1 MNEREGQMVRV
12 WATVLIYCMAMLIAA
27 SSALA
32 QEQLPVVN
40 SIEVKGLKRV
50 EEGAV
55 KSKITQKVGE
65 PLSNEKVSDDIKSIF
80 KMGYFDDVKTEIDPM
95 EGGMKLI
102 YVVKEKPTIIR
113 VEFQGNKELEDDKLK
128 EKISVTVGSIADT
141 TLIQDNAMKLQ
152 LFYEDEGYWLS
163 KVVPVVNKMSENE
176 VYLTFQIDEGK
187 KVKVKDIRIVGNKA
201 ISSGKIRGVMKTSTW
216 KIYSFF
222 TSSGYYKK
230 DVMNVDLEAIR
241 DLYFNNGYVKV
252 VVADPEILL
261 TEDKRGMTITL
272 NISEGDQYRV
282 SSVSLIAYKAFT
294 EAELRGRITAS
305 PGAIFSK
312 EVVRADIASITDLY
326 TQNGYALASVYP
338 DIVPDD
344 ATKQLSL
351 TYKVEEGAIYR
362 VGRIEITGNTKTKDK
377 VIRREI
383 RIDEG
388 DIFNSALLR
397 RSYERINNLNY
408 FETVDMV
415 PKPKYEEQLLDV
427 DVKVKEKS
435 TGFLSVGG
443 GYSSVDKFVAMVDIT
458 QANLFGTGRYLRARG
473 ELGGNIT
480 NFELSY
486 RDPWFMDKPLSF
498 SVDAYMVRRD
508 YPDYEK
514 KAIGG
519 GFGFGKSFGEYWG
532 ANIMYN
538 LEKAEVFGVSDTAST
553 IIKSQEGT
561 GTTSSITP
569 SITRDSRD
577 SYLDPSSGSRNSV
590 YFTFAGLGGDNKFIK
605 GLVDSSWFF
614 PIRGTG
620 TTIMVRGRIGY
631 AKGIFNETLPIYEN
645 FCVGGI
651 YTVRGIGYCEAGP
664 KTDQGEFLG
673 GPKELIFN
681 VEYIFP
687 IVREMKL
694 KGVVFFDAGNAY
706 AANEAYGKL
715 RPTTGAGIRW
725 ISPMGPIRVEWGYN
739 LDKRPGEGASK
750 IEFTFGSFF

>member
-1 MNEREGQMVRV
+1 MVRL
-12 WATVLIYCMAMLIAA
+12 WAIALTYLIAAVIAA
-27 SSALA
+27 SSVLA

-50 EEGAV
+50 EEGAL

-65 PLSNEKVSDDIKSIF
+65 PLSNEKVSEDIKSIF

-95 EGGMKLI
+95 EGGIKLI

-141 TLIQDNAMKLQ
+141 TLIQDNATKLQ
-152 LFYEDEGYWLS
+152 LFYEDEGYWLAT
-163 KVVPVVNKMSENE
+163 VVPVVNKISENE

-187 KVKVKDIRIVGNKA
+187 KVKVRDIRIVGNKA
-201 ISSGKIRGVMKTSTW
+201 ISSGKIKGVMKTGTW
-216 KIYSFF
+216 KIYSFIF
-222 TSSGYYKK
+222 SSGYYKK
-230 DVMNVDLEAIR
+230 DVMNVDLDAIK
-241 DLYFNNGYVKV
+241 DLYFNNGYIKV
-252 VVADPEILL
+252 IVADPEILL
-261 TEDKRGMTITL
+261 TEDKSGMTITI

-282 SSVSLIAYKAFT
+282 SSVSLTAYKAFT
-294 EAELRGRITAS
+294 EAELRGRISAS

-312 EVVRADIASITDLY
+312 EVVRADITSITDLY

-338 DIVPDD
+338 DIMPDD

-351 TYKVEEGAIYR
+351 TYKVEEGKIYR
-362 VGRIEITGNTKTKDK
+362 VGMIEITGNTKTKDK

-388 DIFNSALLR
+388 DIFNSALLK
-397 RSYERINNLNY
+397 RSYERLNNLNY
-408 FETVDMV
+408 FETVDLV

-473 ELGGNIT
+473 ELGGNIS
-480 NFELSY
+480 NFTLSY
-486 RDPWFMDKPLSF
+486 KDPWFMDKPVVF
-498 SVDAYMVRRD
+498 SVDGYLTRQQ
-508 YPDYEK
+508 YPDYET

-519 GFGFGKSFGEYWG
+519 DFGFGKSFGEYWG

-538 LEKAEVFGVSDTAST
+538 LSKVTVFGVSSTAST
-553 IIKSQEGT
+553 VIKSQQGT
-561 GTTSSITP
+561 AITSSITP

-577 SYLDPSSGSRNSV
+577 SYIDPSSGSRNSV
-590 YFTFAGLGGDNKFIK
+590 YFTFAGLGGDNKFVK
-605 GLVDSSWFF
+605 GLADSAWFF
-614 PIRGTG
+614 PLGSTG

-631 AKGIFNETLPIYEN
+631 AKGIFNETLPLYEN

-651 YTVRGIGYCEAGP
+651 YTVRGIGYCQAGP
-664 KTDQGEFLG
+664 KTDQGEYIG

-681 VEYIFP
+681 TEYVFP
-687 IVREMKL
+687 IVRELKL

-706 AANEAYGKL
+706 AANEAYGTL
-715 RPTTGAGIRW
+715 RPTAGAGIRW
-725 ISPMGPIRVEWGYN
+725 ISPMGPLRVEWGYN
-739 LDKRPGEGASK
+739 LNRRPGEISNK
-750 IEFTFGSFF
+750 VEFTFGSFF

>member
-1 MNEREGQMVRV
+1 MVRL
-12 WATVLIYCMAMLIAA
+12 WAIALTYLIAAVIAA
-27 SSALA
+27 SSVLA

-50 EEGAV
+50 EEGAL

-65 PLSNEKVSDDIKSIF
+65 PLSNEKVSEDIKNIF

-95 EGGMKLI
+95 EGGIKLI

-141 TLIQDNAMKLQ
+141 TLIQDNATKLQ
-152 LFYEDEGYWLS
+152 LFYEDEGYWLAT
-163 KVVPVVNKMSENE
+163 VVPVVNKISENE

-187 KVKVKDIRIVGNKA
+187 KVKVKDIKIAGNKA
-201 ISSGKIRGVMKTSTW
+201 ISSSKIKGVMKTSIW
-216 KIYSFF
+216 KIYSFIF
-222 TSSGYYKK
+222 SSGYYKK
-230 DVMNVDLEAIR
+230 DVMNVDLDAIK
-241 DLYFNNGYVKV
+241 DLYFNNGYIKV
-252 VVADPEILL
+252 IVADPEIQL
-261 TEDKRGMTITL
+261 TEDKRGMTITI

-282 SSVSLIAYKAFT
+282 SSVSLTAYKAFT
-294 EAELRGRITAS
+294 EAELRGRISAS

-338 DIVPDD
+338 DIMPDD

-351 TYKVEEGAIYR
+351 TYKVEEGKIYR
-362 VGRIEITGNTKTKDK
+362 VGMIEITGNTKTKDK

-383 RIDEG
+383 RLDEG
-388 DIFNSALLR
+388 DIFNSALLK
-397 RSYERINNLNY
+397 RSYERLNNLNY

-415 PKPKYEEQLLDV
+415 PKPKNEEQVLDV

-443 GYSSVDKFVAMVDIT
+443 GYSSVDKFVAMVDVT
-458 QANLFGTGRYLRARG
+458 QANLFGSGTYLRARG
-473 ELGGNIT
+473 ELGGNIS
-480 NFELSY
+480 NFTLSY
-486 RDPWFMDKPLSF
+486 KDPWFMDKPVAF
-498 SVDAYMVRRD
+498 SVDAYLTRQQ
-508 YPDYEK
+508 YPDYET

-519 GFGFGKSFGEYWG
+519 DFGFGKSFGEYWG

-538 LEKAEVFGVSDTAST
+538 LSKVTVFGISSTAST
-553 IIKSQEGT
+553 VIKSQEGT
-561 GTTSSITP
+561 AITSSITP

-590 YFTFAGLGGDNKFIK
+590 YFTFAGIGGDNKFIK
-605 GLVDSSWFF
+605 GLADSAWFF
-614 PIRGTG
+614 PLGGTG

-631 AKGIFNETLPIYEN
+631 AKAIFNATLPLYEN

-651 YTVRGIGYCEAGP
+651 YTVRGIEYCKAGP
-664 KTDQGEFLG
+664 KTDQGEYIG

-681 VEYIFP
+681 TEYVFP
-687 IVREMKL
+687 IVRELKL

-706 AANEAYGKL
+706 AANEAYGTL

-725 ISPMGPIRVEWGYN
+725 ISPMGPLRVEWGYN
-739 LDKRPGEGASK
+739 LNRKPGESQSK
-750 IEFTFGSFF
+750 VEFTFGSFF

>member
-1 MNEREGQMVRV
+1 MVRL
-12 WATVLIYCMAMLIAA
+12 WAIALTYLIAAVIAA
-27 SSALA
+27 SSVLA

-50 EEGAV
+50 EEGAL

-65 PLSNEKVSDDIKSIF
+65 PLSNEKVSEDIKNIF

-95 EGGMKLI
+95 EGGIKLI

-141 TLIQDNAMKLQ
+141 TLIQDNATKLQ
-152 LFYEDEGYWLS
+152 LFYEDEGYWLAT
-163 KVVPVVNKMSENE
+163 VVPVVNKISENE

-187 KVKVKDIRIVGNKA
+187 KVKVKDIKIAGNKA
-201 ISSGKIRGVMKTSTW
+201 ISSGKIKGVMKTSIW
-216 KIYSFF
+216 KIYSFIF
-222 TSSGYYKK
+222 SSGYYKK
-230 DVMNVDLEAIR
+230 DVMNVDLDAIK
-241 DLYFNNGYVKV
+241 DLYFNNGYIKV
-252 VVADPEILL
+252 IVADPEIQL
-261 TEDKRGMTITL
+261 TEDKRGMTITI

-282 SSVSLIAYKAFT
+282 SSVSLTAYKAFT
-294 EAELRGRITAS
+294 EAELRGRISAS

-338 DIVPDD
+338 DIMPDD

-351 TYKVEEGAIYR
+351 TYKVEEGKIYR
-362 VGRIEITGNTKTKDK
+362 VGMIEITGNTKTKDK

-383 RIDEG
+383 RLDEG
-388 DIFNSALLR
+388 DIFNSALLK
-397 RSYERINNLNY
+397 RSYERLNNLNY

-415 PKPKYEEQLLDV
+415 PKPKNEEQVLDV

-443 GYSSVDKFVAMVDIT
+443 GYSSVDKFVAMVDVT
-458 QANLFGTGRYLRARG
+458 QANLFGSGTYLRARG
-473 ELGGNIT
+473 ELGGNIS
-480 NFELSY
+480 NFTLSY
-486 RDPWFMDKPLSF
+486 KDPWFMDKPVAF
-498 SVDAYMVRRD
+498 SVDAYLTRQQ
-508 YPDYEK
+508 YPDYET

-519 GFGFGKSFGEYWG
+519 DFGFGKSFGEYWG

-538 LEKAEVFGVSDTAST
+538 LSKVTVFGISSTAST
-553 IIKSQEGT
+553 VIKSQEGT
-561 GTTSSITP
+561 AITSSITP

-590 YFTFAGLGGDNKFIK
+590 YFTFAGIGGDNKFIK
-605 GLVDSSWFF
+605 GLADSAWFF
-614 PIRGTG
+614 PLGGTG

-631 AKGIFNETLPIYEN
+631 AKAIFNATLPLYEN

-651 YTVRGIGYCEAGP
+651 YTVRGIEYCKAGP
-664 KTDQGEFLG
+664 KTDQGEYIG

-681 VEYIFP
+681 TEYVFP
-687 IVREMKL
+687 IVRELKL

-706 AANEAYGKL
+706 AANEAYGTL

-725 ISPMGPIRVEWGYN
+725 ISPMGPLRVEWGYN
-739 LDKRPGEGASK
+739 LNRKPGESQSK
-750 IEFTFGSFF
+750 VEFTFGSFF

>member
-1 MNEREGQMVRV
+1 
-12 WATVLIYCMAMLIAA
+12 MAALIAA
-27 SSALA
+27 SSVLA

-65 PLSNEKVSDDIKSIF
+65 PLSNEKVSEDIKSIF
-80 KMGYFDDVKTEIDPM
+80 KMGYFDDVKTEIEPM
-95 EGGMKLI
+95 EGGIKLT

-128 EKISVTVGSIADT
+128 EKISITVGSIADT
-141 TLIQDNAMKLQ
+141 TLVQDNASKLQ
-152 LFYEDEGYWLS
+152 LFYEDEGYWLAR
-163 KVVPVVNKMSENE
+163 VVPVVNKISENE

-201 ISSGKIRGVMKTSTW
+201 ISSSKIKGVMKTTTW
-216 KIYSFF
+216 KIYSFIF
-222 TSSGYYKK
+222 SAGYYKK
-230 DVMNVDLEAIR
+230 DVVNADLDAIK
-241 DLYFNNGYVKV
+241 DLYFNNGYIKV
-252 VVADPEILL
+252 IVADPEIQL
-261 TEDKRGMTITL
+261 TEDKQGMAITIS
-272 NISEGDQYRV
+272 ISEGDQYRI
-282 SSVSLIAYKAFT
+282 SSVSLTAYKVFT
-294 EAELRGRITAS
+294 EPELRGRITAS

-312 EVVRADIASITDLY
+312 EVVRADINSLTDLY

-338 DIVPDD
+338 DILPDD

-351 TYKVEEGAIYR
+351 TYKIEEGKIYR
-362 VGRIEITGNTKTKDK
+362 VGMIEITGNTKTKDK

-388 DIFNSALLR
+388 DIFNSALLK

-415 PKPKYEEQLLDV
+415 PKPKYEEQLLDI

-435 TGFLSVGG
+435 TGSLSVGG
-443 GYSSVDKFVAMVDIT
+443 GYSSVDKLVATVDIT
-458 QANLFGTGRYLRARG
+458 QSNVFGTGRYLRARG
-473 ELGGNIT
+473 ELGGNVS
-480 NFELSY
+480 NFTLSY
-486 RDPWFMDKPLSF
+486 RDPWFMDKPVTF
-498 SVDAYMVRRD
+498 SADAYLNEQK
-508 YPDYEK
+508 YPDYETK
-514 KAIGG
+514 GPGA

-532 ANIMYN
+532 GNIMYN
-538 LEKAEVFGVSDTAST
+538 LAKTTVFGVSSSAST

-561 GTTSSITP
+561 FTTSSVTP

-577 SYLDPSSGSRNSV
+577 NYLDPMSGSRNSAN
-590 YFTFAGLGGDNKFIK
+590 FTFAGIGGDNKFIK
-605 GLVDSSWFF
+605 TLFDSAWFF
-614 PIRGTG
+614 SLGGTG
-620 TTIMVRGRIGY
+620 TSIMVRGRIGY
-631 AKGIFNETLPIYEN
+631 AKGIFNETLPLYEN

-651 YTVRGIGYCEAGP
+651 YTVRGIGYCQAGP
-664 KTDQGEFLG
+664 KTSTGEEIG

-681 VEYIFP
+681 VDYIFP
-687 IVREMKL
+687 IVKELKF

-706 AANEAYGKL
+706 AANEQYGTL

-725 ISPMGPIRVEWGYN
+725 ISPMGPLRVEWGYN
-739 LDKRPGEGASK
+739 LDRKSGESRSK

>member
-1 MNEREGQMVRV
+1 MVRL
-12 WATVLIYCMAMLIAA
+12 WAIALTYLMAGIIAA
-27 SSALA
+27 PAVLA

-40 SIEVKGLKRV
+40 SIEVRGLKRV

-65 PLSNEKVSDDIKSIF
+65 ALSNEKVSEDIKSIF
-80 KMGYFDDVKTEIDPM
+80 KMGYFDDVKTEIEPM
-95 EGGMKLI
+95 EGGIRLI

-141 TLIQDNAMKLQ
+141 TLIQDNATKLQ
-152 LFYEDEGYWLS
+152 LFYEDEGYWLA
-163 KVVPVVNKMSENE
+163 KVVPVVNKVSENE
-176 VYLTFQIDEGK
+176 VHLTFQIDEGK
-187 KVKVKDIRIVGNKA
+187 KVKVKDIRIIGNRV

-216 KIYSFF
+216 KIYSFIF
-222 TSSGYYKK
+222 SSGYYKK
-230 DVMNVDLEAIR
+230 DVMSADLDAIK
-241 DLYFNNGYVKV
+241 DLYFNNGYIKV
-252 VVADPEILL
+252 IVADPELQL
-261 TEDKRGMTITL
+261 TEDKRGMTITI

-282 SSVSLIAYKAFT
+282 SSVSLTAYKAFT
-294 EAELRGRITAS
+294 EAELRGRITTL

-312 EVVRADIASITDLY
+312 EVVKTDIASITDLY

-338 DIVPDD
+338 EILPDD

-351 TYKVEEGAIYR
+351 TYKVEEGKIYR

-383 RIDEG
+383 RLDEG
-388 DIFNSALLR
+388 DIFNSALLK
-397 RSYERINNLNY
+397 RSYERINNLNF

-415 PKPKYEEQLLDV
+415 PKPKYEEQVLDV

-458 QANLFGTGRYLRARG
+458 QANLFGTGTYLRARG
-473 ELGGNIT
+473 ELGGNIS
-480 NFELSY
+480 NFTLSY
-486 RDPWFMDKPLSF
+486 RDPWFMDKPVSF
-498 SVDAYMVRRD
+498 SADAYLTRQQ

-514 KAIGG
+514 KAAGG

-538 LEKAEVFGVSDTAST
+538 FEKATVFGVSDTASSF
-553 IIKSQEGT
+553 IKSQEGT
-561 GTTSSITP
+561 ATTSSITP
-569 SITRDSRD
+569 SLTRDSRD
-577 SYLDPSSGSRNSV
+577 SYIDPTSGSRNSV
-590 YFTFAGLGGDNKFIK
+590 YVTFAGVGGDNKFIK
-605 GLVDSSWFF
+605 GLADSAWFF
-614 PIRGTG
+614 PLGGTG

-631 AKGIFNETLPIYEN
+631 AKGLFNETLPIYEN

-651 YTVRGIGYCEAGP
+651 YTVRGIGFCEAGP
-664 KTDQGEFLG
+664 KTSQGEFIG

-681 VEYIFP
+681 TEFIFP
-687 IVREMKL
+687 IVRELKL

-706 AANEAYGKL
+706 AASEAYGKL
-715 RPTTGAGIRW
+715 RPTTGVGIRW
-725 ISPMGPIRVEWGYN
+725 ISPMGPLRVEWGYN
-739 LDKRPGEGASK
+739 LDRKSGETSNK
-750 IEFTFGSFF
+750 VEFTFGSFF

>member
-1 MNEREGQMVRV
+1 MVRL
-12 WATVLIYCMAMLIAA
+12 WAIALTYLIAAVIAA
-27 SSALA
+27 SSVLA

-50 EEGAV
+50 EEGAL

-65 PLSNEKVSDDIKSIF
+65 PLSNEKVSEDIKNIF

-95 EGGMKLI
+95 EGGIKLI

-141 TLIQDNAMKLQ
+141 TLIQDNATKLQ
-152 LFYEDEGYWLS
+152 LFYEDEGYWLAT
-163 KVVPVVNKMSENE
+163 VVPVVNKISENE

-187 KVKVKDIRIVGNKA
+187 KVKVRDIRIVGNKA
-201 ISSGKIRGVMKTSTW
+201 ISSGKIKGVMKTGTW
-216 KIYSFF
+216 KIYSFIF
-222 TSSGYYKK
+222 SSGYYKK
-230 DVMNVDLEAIR
+230 DVMNVDLDAIK
-241 DLYFNNGYVKV
+241 DLYFNNGYIKV
-252 VVADPEILL
+252 IVADPEILL
-261 TEDKRGMTITL
+261 TEDKSGMTITI

-282 SSVSLIAYKAFT
+282 SSVSLTAYKAFT
-294 EAELRGRITAS
+294 EAELRGRISAS

-312 EVVRADIASITDLY
+312 EVVRADITSITDLY

-338 DIVPDD
+338 DIMPDD

-351 TYKVEEGAIYR
+351 TYKVEEGKIYR
-362 VGRIEITGNTKTKDK
+362 VGMIEITGNTKTKDK

-388 DIFNSALLR
+388 DIFNSALLK
-397 RSYERINNLNY
+397 RSYERLNNLNY
-408 FETVDMV
+408 FETVDLV

-473 ELGGNIT
+473 ELGGNIS
-480 NFELSY
+480 NFTLSY
-486 RDPWFMDKPLSF
+486 KDPWFMDKPVVF
-498 SVDAYMVRRD
+498 SVDGYLTRQQ
-508 YPDYEK
+508 YPDYET

-519 GFGFGKSFGEYWG
+519 DFGFGKSFGEYWG

-538 LEKAEVFGVSDTAST
+538 LSKVTVFGVSSTAST
-553 IIKSQEGT
+553 VIKSQQGT
-561 GTTSSITP
+561 AITSSITP

-577 SYLDPSSGSRNSV
+577 SYIDPSSGSRNSV
-590 YFTFAGLGGDNKFIK
+590 YFTFAGLGGDNKFVK
-605 GLVDSSWFF
+605 GLADSAWFF
-614 PIRGTG
+614 PLGSTG

-631 AKGIFNETLPIYEN
+631 AKGIFNETLPLYEN

-651 YTVRGIGYCEAGP
+651 YTVRGIGYCQAGP
-664 KTDQGEFLG
+664 KTDQGEYIG

-681 VEYIFP
+681 TEYVFP
-687 IVREMKL
+687 IVRELKL

-706 AANEAYGKL
+706 AANEAYGTL
-715 RPTTGAGIRW
+715 RPTAGAGIRW
-725 ISPMGPIRVEWGYN
+725 ISPMGPLRVEWGYN
-739 LDKRPGEGASK
+739 LNRRPGEISNK
-750 IEFTFGSFF
+750 VEFTFGSFF

>member
-1 MNEREGQMVRV
+1 MVRL
-12 WATVLIYCMAMLIAA
+12 WAIALTYLIAAVIAA
-27 SSALA
+27 SSVLA

-50 EEGAV
+50 EEGAL

-65 PLSNEKVSDDIKSIF
+65 PLSNEKVSEDIKNIF

-95 EGGMKLI
+95 EGGIKLI

-141 TLIQDNAMKLQ
+141 TLIQDNATKLQ
-152 LFYEDEGYWLS
+152 LFYEDEGYWLAT
-163 KVVPVVNKMSENE
+163 VVPVVNKISENE

-187 KVKVKDIRIVGNKA
+187 KVKVKDIKIAGNKA
-201 ISSGKIRGVMKTSTW
+201 ISSSKIKGVMKTSIW
-216 KIYSFF
+216 KIYSFIF
-222 TSSGYYKK
+222 SSGYYKK
-230 DVMNVDLEAIR
+230 DVMNVDLDAIK
-241 DLYFNNGYVKV
+241 DLYFNNGYIKV
-252 VVADPEILL
+252 IVADPEILL
-261 TEDKRGMTITL
+261 TEDKSGMTITI

-282 SSVSLIAYKAFT
+282 SSVSLTAYKAFT
-294 EAELRGRITAS
+294 EAELRGRISAS

-338 DIVPDD
+338 DIMPDD

-351 TYKVEEGAIYR
+351 TYKVEEGKIYR
-362 VGRIEITGNTKTKDK
+362 VGMIEITGNTKTKDK

-383 RIDEG
+383 RLDEG
-388 DIFNSALLR
+388 DIFNSALLK
-397 RSYERINNLNY
+397 RSYERLNNLNY

-415 PKPKYEEQLLDV
+415 PKPKNEEQVLDV

-443 GYSSVDKFVAMVDIT
+443 GYSSVDKFVAMVDVT
-458 QANLFGTGRYLRARG
+458 QANLFGSGTYLRARG
-473 ELGGNIT
+473 ELGGNIS
-480 NFELSY
+480 NFTLSY
-486 RDPWFMDKPLSF
+486 KDPWFMDKPVAF
-498 SVDAYMVRRD
+498 SVDAYLTRQQ
-508 YPDYEK
+508 YPDYET

-519 GFGFGKSFGEYWG
+519 DFGFGKSFGEYWG

-538 LEKAEVFGVSDTAST
+538 LSKVTVFGISSTAST
-553 IIKSQEGT
+553 VIKSQEGT
-561 GTTSSITP
+561 AITSSITP

-590 YFTFAGLGGDNKFIK
+590 YFTFAGIGGDNKFIK
-605 GLVDSSWFF
+605 GLADSAWFF
-614 PIRGTG
+614 PLGGTG

-631 AKGIFNETLPIYEN
+631 AKAIFNATLPLYEN

-651 YTVRGIGYCEAGP
+651 YTVRGIEYCKAGP
-664 KTDQGEFLG
+664 KTDQGEYIG

-681 VEYIFP
+681 TEYVFP
-687 IVREMKL
+687 IVRELKL

-706 AANEAYGKL
+706 AANEAYGTL

-725 ISPMGPIRVEWGYN
+725 ISPMGPLRVEWGYN
-739 LDKRPGEGASK
+739 LNRKPGESQSK
-750 IEFTFGSFF
+750 VEFTFGSFF